1 MTRDTVLVCGGRDVT
16 DRGRPVGPA
25 CGRVYRA
32 HNPHAD
38 PAEQARAAGWSVALV
53 DGAVHVTCD
62 RCRRPDPAV
71 TALAKGA

>member
-1 MTRDTVLVCGGRDVT
+1 MPEVLVCGGRDVT

-25 CGRVYRA
+25 CGRVYRGQG
-32 HNPHAD
+32 PAD
-38 PAEQARAAGWSVALV
+38 VHEHVAAGWSVALV

-71 TALAKGA
+71 TALARGA